1 MFRVRIA
8 EPRRPS
14 VLFSCVYNLHVSLT
28 VKEGGRKRD
37 RTLMFLLVMYVV
49 ESLCVSNKAKNCL
62 CQVISR
68 YGGAFAQKRP
78 VQLLLQLL
86 GEGTVSHFREKS
98 SLFPISLFPISLFPP
113 LLESLRDVF

>member
-1 MFRVRIA
+1 
-8 EPRRPS
+8 
-14 VLFSCVYNLHVSLT
+14 
-28 VKEGGRKRD
+28 
-37 RTLMFLLVMYVV
+37 MFLLVMYVV

-86 GEGTVSHFREKS
+86 GEGTVIHFREKS
-98 SLFPISLFPISLFPP
+98 SLYFPSLYFPSLYFPRCWSRCATFSQ
-113 LLESLRDVF
+113 LCFIDAR